1 MSDAP
6 VNLTAHGPPETVL
19 DAEPL
24 EAVRALEQAM
34 ARPAPERRDAVAAVV
49 TRWPRSLDAWARA
62 GEVARDDI
70 EAYACFRV
78 GYHRGL
84 DRLRQAGWR
93 GSGYVRWKHEANR
106 GFLRALDGLRRAA
119 AAIGEADEEA
129 RCATFLLQLEP
140 DSERLRPQMH
150 E

>member
-19 DAEPL
+19 DAEPA
-24 EAVRALEQAM
+24 EAQLALSEAM
-34 ARPAPERRDAVAAVV
+34 AKPAGERRDAVSEVV
-49 TRWPRSLDAWARA
+49 ARWPRSLEAWACA
-62 GEVARDDI
+62 GELARDDV

-93 GSGYVRWKHEANR
+93 GSGYVRWRHEANR
-106 GFLRALDGLRRAA
+106 GFLRALDGLRRTA

-140 DSERLRPQMH
+140 DWERRRDAAGG
-150 E
+150 